1 MVYPY
6 TQENKKLKLEN
17 SAVRDEI
24 KLLNE
29 KQKQL
34 LMELEHYQRVSS
46 VTDFS
51 YWLTK
56 TMTTSVTTPT
66 MTTRRKASRSN

>member
-1 MVYPY
+1 MGSFLNDLQILVNTYEMVYPY

-34 LMELEHYQRVSS
+34 LMELEHYQRVR
-46 VTDFS
+46 F
-51 YWLTK
+51 
-56 TMTTSVTTPT
+56 
-66 MTTRRKASRSN
+66 